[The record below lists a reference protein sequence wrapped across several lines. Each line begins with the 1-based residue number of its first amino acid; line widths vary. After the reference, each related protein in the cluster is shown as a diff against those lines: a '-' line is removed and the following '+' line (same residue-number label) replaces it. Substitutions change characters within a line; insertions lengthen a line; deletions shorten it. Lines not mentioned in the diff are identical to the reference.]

1 MTLEEY
7 FGRWMRVIDKREL
20 ESVLSKLGPEYK
32 RKPICPAQNNVFKAF
47 EVCPYDKLKVVMLG
61 QDPYPQK
68 GVATGILFGNKEGTR
83 DKDLS
88 PSLQI
93 IKEAAINF
101 EIPHNC
107 IIFDPTLESW
117 AKQGILMIN
126 SALTV
131 EMNKIGSHVML
142 WRPFI
147 ASLLKKLSENETGII
162 YVLFGKQ
169 AQTFKPYINKQF
181 NTVLE
186 ENHPAYFARTG
197 ETMPHTVFE
206 QISKLTKGMCG
217 MPITWYQEY

>member
-32 RKPICPAQNNVFKAF
+32 RKPICPTQSDVFKAF

-147 ASLLKKLSENETGII
+147 ASLLKKLSENDTGII

-186 ENHPAYFARTG
+186 ENHPAYFARTS
-197 ETMPHTVFE
+197 EAMPHTVFE
-206 QISKLTKGMCG
+206 QISKLTKGMYG

>member
-7 FGRWMRVIDKREL
+7 FGKWMRVIDKREL

-32 RKPICPAQNNVFKAF
+32 RKPICPTQNNVFKAF

-61 QDPYPQK
+61 QEPYPQK
-68 GVATGILFGNKEGTR
+68 GVATGLLFGNKKGVEK
-83 DKDLS
+83 KDLS

-93 IKEAAINF
+93 VKEAAINF

-131 EMNKIGSHVML
+131 EMNKVGSHVML

-147 ASLLKKLSENETGII
+147 ASLLKNLSENETGII

-169 AQTFKPYINKQF
+169 AQTFKPYINKQL

-197 ETMPHTVFE
+197 EAMPHTVFE
-206 QISKLTKGMCG
+206 QISKLTKGIYG
-217 MPITWYQEY
+217 IPITWYQEY

>member
-32 RKPICPAQNNVFKAF
+32 RKPICPAQNDVFKAF
-47 EVCPYDKLKVVMLG
+47 KVCPYDKLKVVMLS

-147 ASLLKKLSENETGII
+147 ASLLKKLSENDTVII

-197 ETMPHTVFE
+197 EAMPHTVFE
-206 QISKLTKGMCG
+206 QISKLTKEMYG

>member
-32 RKPICPAQNNVFKAF
+32 RKPICPAQSNVFKVF

-83 DKDLS
+83 DEDLS

-197 ETMPHTVFE
+197 EAMPHTVFE
-206 QISKLTKGMCG
+206 QISKLTKGMYG

>member
-47 EVCPYDKLKVVMLG
+47 EVCPYDKLKVVMLS

-83 DKDLS
+83 DEDLS

-93 IKEAAINF
+93 VKEAAINF

-147 ASLLKKLSENETGII
+147 ASLLKKLSENKTDII

-181 NTVLE
+181 NIVLE

-197 ETMPHTVFE
+197 EAMPHTVFE
-206 QISKLTKGMCG
+206 QISKLTKGIYG
-217 MPITWYQEY
+217 IPITWYQEY

>member
-20 ESVLSKLGPEYK
+20 ESVSSKLGPEYK
-32 RKPICPAQNNVFKAF
+32 RKPICPAQSDVFKAF
-47 EVCPYDKLKVVMLG
+47 GVCPYDKLKVVMLG

-93 IKEAAINF
+93 VKEAAINF

-147 ASLLKKLSENETGII
+147 ASLLKNLSENETGII

-169 AQTFKPYINKQF
+169 AQTFKPYINKQL

-197 ETMPHTVFE
+197 EAMPHTVFE
-206 QISKLTKGMCG
+206 QISKLTKGIYG
-217 MPITWYQEY
+217 IPITWYQEY

>member
-7 FGRWMRVIDKREL
+7 FGGWMGVIDKREL
-20 ESVLSKLGPEYK
+20 KSVLSKLGPEYK

-47 EVCPYDKLKVVMLG
+47 EVCPYDKLKVVMLS

-83 DKDLS
+83 DEDLS

-147 ASLLKKLSENETGII
+147 TSLLKKLSENKTGII

-181 NTVLE
+181 NIVLE

-197 ETMPHTVFE
+197 KSMPHTIFE
-206 QISKLTKGMCG
+206 QISKLTKEMYG
-217 MPITWYQEY
+217 MPIIW

>member
-32 RKPICPAQNNVFKAF
+32 RKPICPAQSDVFKAF
-47 EVCPYDKLKVVMLG
+47 KVCPYDKLKVVMLS

-93 IKEAAINF
+93 VKEAAINF

-147 ASLLKKLSENETGII
+147 ASLLKKLSENDTGII

-186 ENHPAYFARTG
+186 EDHPAYFARTG
-197 ETMPHTVFE
+197 KAMPHTVFE
-206 QISKLTKGMCG
+206 QISKLTKEMYG

>member
-32 RKPICPAQNNVFKAF
+32 RKPICPAQSNVFKAF

-68 GVATGILFGNKEGTR
+68 GVATEILFGNKEGTR

-206 QISKLTKGMCG
+206 QISKLTKGMYG

>member
-7 FGRWMRVIDKREL
+7 FGGWMRVIDKREL

-32 RKPICPAQNNVFKAF
+32 RKPICPAQNSVFKAF
-47 EVCPYDKLKVVMLG
+47 EVCPYDKLKVVMLS

-93 IKEAAINF
+93 VKEAAINF

-147 ASLLKKLSENETGII
+147 ASLLKKLSENDTGII

-197 ETMPHTVFE
+197 KAMPHTVFE
-206 QISKLTKGMCG
+206 QISKLTKEMYG

>member
-32 RKPICPAQNNVFKAF
+32 RKPICPAQSDVFKAF
-47 EVCPYDKLKVVMLG
+47 KVCPYDKLKVVMLS

-147 ASLLKKLSENETGII
+147 ASLLKKLSENDTGII

-197 ETMPHTVFE
+197 EAMPHTVFE
-206 QISKLTKGMCG
+206 QISKLTKGMYG

>member
-7 FGRWMRVIDKREL
+7 FGRWMRVLDKREL

-32 RKPICPAQNNVFKAF
+32 RKPICPIQSNVFKAF

-83 DKDLS
+83 DEDLS

-93 IKEAAINF
+93 VKEAAINF

-147 ASLLKKLSENETGII
+147 ASLLKKLSENEIGII

-197 ETMPHTVFE
+197 EAMPHTVFE
-206 QISKLTKGMCG
+206 QISKLTKGMYG

>member
-7 FGRWMRVIDKREL
+7 FGGWMRVIDKREL

-32 RKPICPAQNNVFKAF
+32 RKPICPAQSDVFKAF
-47 EVCPYDKLKVVMLG
+47 KVCPYDKLKVVMLS

-93 IKEAAINF
+93 VKEAAINF

-147 ASLLKKLSENETGII
+147 ASLLKKLSENDTGII

-197 ETMPHTVFE
+197 KAMPHTVFE
-206 QISKLTKGMCG
+206 QISKLTKEMYG

>member
-32 RKPICPAQNNVFKAF
+32 RKPICPTQSNVFKAF

-83 DKDLS
+83 DEDLS

-93 IKEAAINF
+93 VKEAAINF

-131 EMNKIGSHVML
+131 EMNKVGSHVML

-147 ASLLKKLSENETGII
+147 ASLLKKLSKNETGII

-197 ETMPHTVFE
+197 EAMPHTVFE
-206 QISKLTKGMCG
+206 QISKLTKGVYG

>member
-7 FGRWMRVIDKREL
+7 FGRWMRVIDKEEL
-20 ESVLSKLGPEYK
+20 ESVLSKLEPEYK
-32 RKPICPAQNNVFKAF
+32 RKPICPAQSNVFKAF
-47 EVCPYDKLKVVMLG
+47 EVCPYDNLKVVMLG
-61 QDPYPQK
+61 QDPFPQK

-83 DKDLS
+83 DEDLS

-131 EMNKIGSHVML
+131 EMNKVGSHVML

-147 ASLLKKLSENETGII
+147 ASLLKNLSDNETGII

-169 AQTFKPYINKQF
+169 AQTFKPYINKHL

-197 ETMPHTVFE
+197 EAMPHTVFE
-206 QISKLTKGMCG
+206 QISKLTKGIYG
-217 MPITWYQEY
+217 IPITWYQEY

>member
-32 RKPICPAQNNVFKAF
+32 RKPICPVQSDVFKAF
-47 EVCPYDKLKVVMLG
+47 EVCPYDKLKVVMLS

-93 IKEAAINF
+93 VKEAAINF

-147 ASLLKKLSENETGII
+147 ASLLKKLSENDTGII

-197 ETMPHTVFE
+197 KAMPHTVFE
-206 QISKLTKGMCG
+206 QISKLTKEMYG

>member
-7 FGRWMRVIDKREL
+7 FGRWMRVIDKEEL
-20 ESVLSKLGPEYK
+20 ESVLSKLEPEYK
-32 RKPICPAQNNVFKAF
+32 RKPICPAQSNVFKAF
-47 EVCPYDKLKVVMLG
+47 EVCPYDELKVVMLG
-61 QDPYPQK
+61 QDPFPQK

-83 DKDLS
+83 DEDLS

-107 IIFDPTLESW
+107 IIFDSTLESW

-131 EMNKIGSHVML
+131 EMNKVGSHVML

-147 ASLLKKLSENETGII
+147 ASLLKNLSENETGII

-169 AQTFKPYINKQF
+169 AQTFKPYINKHL

-197 ETMPHTVFE
+197 EAMPHTVFE
-206 QISKLTKGMCG
+206 QISKLTKGIYG
-217 MPITWYQEY
+217 IPITWYQEY

>member
-32 RKPICPAQNNVFKAF
+32 RKPICPAQSNVFKAF

-68 GVATGILFGNKEGTR
+68 GVATRILFGNKEGTR
-83 DKDLS
+83 DEDLS

-181 NTVLE
+181 NTILE

-197 ETMPHTVFE
+197 EAMPHTVFE
-206 QISKLTKGMCG
+206 QISKLTKGMYG

>member
-20 ESVLSKLGPEYK
+20 ESVLSKLGPEYR
-32 RKPICPAQNNVFKAF
+32 RKPICPAQSNVFKAF
-47 EVCPYDKLKVVMLG
+47 EVCPYDKLKVVMLD

-83 DKDLS
+83 DEDLS
-88 PSLQI
+88 PSLQV

-197 ETMPHTVFE
+197 EAMPHTVFE
-206 QISKLTKGMCG
+206 QISKLTKGMYG

>member
-83 DKDLS
+83 DEDLS

-107 IIFDPTLESW
+107 IIFDSTLESW

-131 EMNKIGSHVML
+131 EMSKIGSHVML

-147 ASLLKKLSENETGII
+147 ASLLKKLSENEAGII

-181 NTVLE
+181 NIVLE

-197 ETMPHTVFE
+197 EVMPHTIFE
-206 QISKLTKGMCG
+206 QISKLTKEVYG

>member
-32 RKPICPAQNNVFKAF
+32 RKPICPAQSDVFKAF
-47 EVCPYDKLKVVMLG
+47 EVCPYDELKVVMLG

-147 ASLLKKLSENETGII
+147 ASLLKKLSENDTGII

-197 ETMPHTVFE
+197 EAMPHTVFE
-206 QISKLTKGMCG
+206 QISKLTKGMYG
-217 MPITWYQEY
+217 VPITWY

>member
-47 EVCPYDKLKVVMLG
+47 EVCPYDKLKVVMLS

-147 ASLLKKLSENETGII
+147 ASLLKKLSENDTGII

-197 ETMPHTVFE
+197 EAMPHTVFE
-206 QISKLTKGMCG
+206 QISKLTKEMYG